1 MTSTRLNTVA
11 GLGVGLVV
19 AAAAVLPAGPAAAAV
34 PLPAVPV
41 ISRAAVAADARP
53 VTGASIVRRGAAGSG
68 VLRVDN
74 GTAADA
80 VVTLARGSRAV
91 RAVYVRGHD
100 GVTVRG
106 VADGTYDL
114 YVAFGSG
121 WSAGTQ
127 RFATAARYA
136 RFDRTARFTTRRVS
150 GGTSYT
156 RYRVTLQPVAGG
168 AARLL
173 EVPAAA
179 FPR

>member
-1 MTSTRLNTVA
+1 MTSARRRTAA
-11 GLGVGLVV
+11 GLGVGLVI
-19 AAAAVLPAGPAAAAV
+19 AAAVVLPAGPAAAAV
-34 PLPAVPV
+34 RAPAAV
-41 ISRAAVAADARP
+41 AVAADARP
-53 VTGASIVRRGAAGSG
+53 ATGATIVRRGAAGSG

-74 GTAADA
+74 GTGDDA
-80 VVTLARGSRAV
+80 VVTLARGARAV

-100 GVTVRG
+100 AATVRG

-121 WSAGTQ
+121 WSAGSQ

-136 RFDRTARFTTRRVS
+136 RFDRTARFTTRRVG
-150 GGTSYT
+150 GGTAYT